1 MSLSHDDNKQIPP
14 VPPLVRVAVDAFGGD
29 HAPTEIVRGAVL
41 YARLAAQGTATAAHM
56 ILVGDPERLRTE
68 LADALGGDPVPEHIT
83 VHAASQIVAMDDH
96 PTEALKKPDSSLTV
110 AISLVK
116 KGLADAVYSA
126 GNTGAML
133 VLSISILEKVEGVR
147 RPPIAAFLPQQ
158 TGRKFVLVDAGA
170 NLGCKPSY
178 LLQFAV
184 LGSLYAEHVFGYE
197 KPRVGILSNGEE
209 DSKGDELTKEANALF
224 HAKAG
229 EYGLN
234 FIGNIEPHHAFAGEA
249 DVVVCDGFVGNVLL
263 KGAEGMGEVAM
274 HVLQKG
280 LAAAAT
286 TDNAARAA
294 LQAAHDEIA
303 AGIDYAEA
311 GSAPLLGVNG
321 VSMIAH
327 GRSNA
332 RAVMNGI
339 RVAVDAAQSPY
350 IARVQEAFAGFAKR
364 EAAG

>member
-1 MSLSHDDNKQIPP
+1 MSLSHDATNHTDAAP
-14 VPPLVRVAVDAFGGD
+14 VRVAVDAFGGD

-41 YARLAAQGTATAAHM
+41 YARLAAQGKVTPAHM
-56 ILVGDPERLRTE
+56 ILVGEPERLAAE
-68 LADALGGDPVPEHIT
+68 LADALGGDPIPDTIT
-83 VHAASQIVAMDDH
+83 VHPASQVIAMDDH
-96 PTEALKKPDSSLTV
+96 PTEALKRPDSSLMV
-110 AISLVK
+110 AVSLVK

-133 VLSISILEKVEGVR
+133 VLSIAVLEKVEGVK

-158 TGRKFVLVDAGA
+158 NGRKFVLVDAGA
-170 NLGCKPSY
+170 NLGCKPSF

-197 KPRVGILSNGEE
+197 TPRVGILSNGEE
-209 DSKGDELTKEANALF
+209 NTKGDELTKETNALF
-224 HAKAG
+224 HAKAS

-234 FIGNIEPHHAFAGEA
+234 FIGNIEPHYAFAGAA
-249 DVVVCDGFVGNVLL
+249 DVVVCDGFVGNILL
-263 KGAEGMGEVAM
+263 KTAEGMGEVAM
-274 HVLQKG
+274 QVLQKG
-280 LAAAAT
+280 MAT
-286 TDNAARAA
+286 TEGAVHAA
-294 LQAAHDEIA
+294 LESAHAEIA

-339 RVAVDAAQSPY
+339 RVSVDAAQSPY
-350 IARVQEAFAGFAKR
+350 VARVQEAFAGFARR
-364 EAAG
+364 EAAN

>member
-1 MSLSHDDNKQIPP
+1 MNSA
-14 VPPLVRVAVDAFGGD
+14 PLVRVAVDAFGGD

-41 YARLAAQGTATAAHM
+41 YARLAAQGVATPAHM
-56 ILVGDPERLRTE
+56 ILVGEPARLHAE
-68 LADALGGDPVPEHIT
+68 LADALSGDPTPESIT
-83 VHAASQIVAMDDH
+83 IHPASQIVAMDDH
-96 PTEALKKPDSSLTV
+96 PTEALRKPDSSLTV

-116 KGLADAVYSA
+116 KGEADAVYSA

-170 NLGCKPSY
+170 NLGCKPSF

-209 DSKGDELTKEANALF
+209 DTKGDELTKEANTLF
-224 HAKAG
+224 HTKAA

-234 FIGNIEPHHAFAGEA
+234 FIGNVEPHHAFAGEA

-280 LAAAAT
+280 LAT
-286 TDNAARAA
+286 VTDESARAA

-350 IARVQEAFAGFAKR
+350 IARVQQAFAGFANR
-364 EAAG
+364 EATA

>member
-1 MSLSHDDNKQIPP
+1 MSLSQDVTNHIQPAT
-14 VPPLVRVAVDAFGGD
+14 VRVAVDAFGGD

-41 YARLAAQGTATAAHM
+41 YARLAAQGSMTPARM
-56 ILVGDPERLRTE
+56 ILVGDPERLASE
-68 LADALGGDPVPEHIT
+68 LADALEGDPIPDSIT
-83 VHAASQIVAMDDH
+83 IHPASQVVAMDDH

-133 VLSISILEKVEGVR
+133 VLSIAVLEKIEGVR

-170 NLGCKPSY
+170 NLGCKPSF

-209 DSKGDELTKEANALF
+209 DSKGDDLTKEANALF
-224 HAKAG
+224 HAKAA

-234 FIGNIEPHHAFAGEA
+234 FIGNIEPHYAFAGA
-249 DVVVCDGFVGNVLL
+249 VDVVVCDGFVGNILL
-263 KGAEGMGEVAM
+263 KTAEGMGEVAM
-274 HVLQKG
+274 QVLQKG
-280 LAAAAT
+280 MAT
-286 TDNAARAA
+286 AEGSAHAA
-294 LQAAHDEIA
+294 LEAAHAEIA

-339 RVAVDAAQSPY
+339 RVSVDAAQSPY
-350 IARVQEAFAGFAKR
+350 VARVQEAFAGFAKR
-364 EAAG
+364 EATG